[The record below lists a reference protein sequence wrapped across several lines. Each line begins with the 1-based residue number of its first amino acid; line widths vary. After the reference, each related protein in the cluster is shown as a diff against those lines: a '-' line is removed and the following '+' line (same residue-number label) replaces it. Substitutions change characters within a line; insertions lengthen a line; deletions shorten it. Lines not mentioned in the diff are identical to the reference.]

1 LRACGCEDRG
11 RHRRTCIKHIERAGQ
26 VSVLSENDS
35 ADFYELYIAGYGKP
49 PHLSWYP
56 NKSRQS
62 LVERRIEK
70 LIRRYKAFYLTT
82 SSLDNS
88 SEEEET
94 WFIDGGNWASKK
106 DLSGY
111 NIPIGHIKN
120 CLEFLNGRQPK
131 WRKTE

>member
-1 LRACGCEDRG
+1 MSCILQGTVNLRTFLGILISLGKALL
-11 RHRRTCIKHIERAGQ
+11 
-26 VSVLSENDS
+26 SVGLN
-35 ADFYELYIAGYGKP
+35 
-49 PHLSWYP
+49 
-56 NKSRQS
+56 
-62 LVERRIEK
+62 
-70 LIRRYKAFYLTT
+70 
-82 SSLDNS
+82 NS